1 MGPMGSHACPQK
13 PAAHSPHPHT
23 SMDMDA
29 CTPLASST
37 PVVVGRRVKSSD
49 RDGSSVPFVWLNR
62 TSLPRIVDDEALTA
76 RSDPGTIILGFGR
89 SIEEGQLTFYSFQF
103 FSAQCSSSSCRDRK
117 SFGCGRRSTRYSFQQ
132 PASTCSSSSIKGQ
145 GDGKSF
151 GCGSIEVNL
160 LFIPFSLAC

>member
-1 MGPMGSHACPQK
+1 MLFRSAEASKAWGPWRRTRAREK

-89 SIEEGQLTFYSFQF
+89 SVEEGQLTFIHF
-103 FSAQCSSSSCRDRK
+103 
-117 SFGCGRRSTRYSFQQ
+117 
-132 PASTCSSSSIKGQ
+132 
-145 GDGKSF
+145 
-151 GCGSIEVNL
+151 N
-160 LFIPFSLAC
+160 FSLPSVAVHPAGIENHSAVDGGQLVLHSSRQPV